1 MPKLMPILLTYQGRA
16 VKRRCRVGIQIKLI
30 FYASS
35 PGTPGE
41 QLIIS
46 QLDWDRDGREAYLER
61 AAMPDVRRD
70 IR

>member
-1 MPKLMPILLTYQGRA
+1 MPILLTYQGRY
-16 VKRRCRVGIQIKLI
+16 VKRRCRVGMQIKLI
-30 FYASS
+30 FYSS
-35 PGTPGE
+35 SSGTPGE

-46 QLDWDRDGREAYLER
+46 QLDWDRDGRESYLER